1 MPLPKAKEYA
11 LEFVRGLRTGQ
22 RTTDPV
28 AHLNRLS
35 IQEEPDEG
43 TPNPEL
49 MEEAPDYKGVIETAT
64 SGLSDASTIFSGSY
78 STLKMATAA
87 TAFLP
92 TFLSKDHFR
101 SAAFKG

>member
-28 AHLNRLS
+28 AYLNRLS

-49 MEEAPDYKGVIETAT
+49 MEEAPD
-64 SGLSDASTIFSGSY
+64 
-78 STLKMATAA
+78 
-87 TAFLP
+87 
-92 TFLSKDHFR
+92 
-101 SAAFKG
+101 

>member
-11 LEFVRGLRTGQ
+11 LEFVRGLRRGQ
-22 RTTDPV
+22 RTTDPA

-49 MEEAPDYKGVIETAT
+49 MEEAPEPQPK
-64 SGLSDASTIFSGSY
+64 
-78 STLKMATAA
+78 
-87 TAFLP
+87 P
-92 TFLSKDHFR
+92 TGNSSRGHRQRRRRGGAHADSWR
-101 SAAFKG
+101 

>member
-49 MEEAPDYKGVIETAT
+49 MEEASDYKGVIETCGDKRVVRCIDDIQWIVQHLEDGHCRNRLST
-64 SGLSDASTIFSGSY
+64 DFPIQRSLPISGL
-78 STLKMATAA
+78 
-87 TAFLP
+87 
-92 TFLSKDHFR
+92 
-101 SAAFKG
+101 